1 MWDLLLPQ
9 APVPS
14 CAQDNSQGTR
24 VGILGIQVGTFLSL
38 SFSFSSSV
46 KKKLGQEF

>member
-38 SFSFSSSV
+38 SFSSSV